1 MSKNQKIYLETT
13 IIGYLASSPSRD
25 VIVAGNQLLT
35 HQWWQE
41 QREHFDLYV
50 SELVA
55 LELGAGNPELAKER
69 LTWIADLPYLQ
80 ITPGISRL
88 ARRFIEDG
96 PLPEKA
102 SRDAIHIALAVVHRI
117 DFLLT
122 WNCTH
127 IANAFM
133 ERKLHAILAEEGFSD
148 PPVICTPQELL
159 STTSENEQ

>member
-1 MSKNQKIYLETT
+1 MSKKQKVYLETT
-13 IIGYLASSPSRD
+13 IIGYLSSGPSRD
-25 VIVAGNQLLT
+25 VVVASNQLLT

-41 QREHFDLYV
+41 RREHFDLYV

-55 LELGAGNPELAKER
+55 LELGAGNPGLAKER
-69 LTWIADLPYLQ
+69 LTWIVDLPYLQ
-80 ITPGISRL
+80 VTSDISRL
-88 ARRFIEDG
+88 ARRFIEGG

-102 SRDAIHIALAVVHRI
+102 SRDALHIALAVIHRV

-122 WNCTH
+122 WNCAH

-159 STTSENEQ
+159 FTASESDP